1 VKKFWLP
8 GLPRGYRLGVANSGD
23 APDLTS
29 EINMNVSM
37 EAPRTPQHD
46 LVAMTAAL
54 RGALLQR
61 VEQGIQSSGLTNYLM
76 YIIAKRLM
84 FAGPQTLA
92 SLSEQLRQNP
102 QVIGEN
108 LGLMLEQQMVQQ
120 DGDAWAI
127 TEAGRSAMSAANDSG
142 TQVLED
148 IRSVIGA
155 SACDQLVA
163 GMRGA
168 LAALRAA

>member
-1 VKKFWLP
+1 
-8 GLPRGYRLGVANSGD
+8 
-23 APDLTS
+23 
-29 EINMNVSM
+29 MNVSM

-61 VEQGIQSSGLTNYLM
+61 VEQGIESSGLTSYYM
-76 YIIAKRLM
+76 YVIAKRLM
-84 FAGPQTLA
+84 FAGPQTSA
-92 SLSEQLRQNP
+92 SLSKQLRQD
-102 QVIGEN
+102 QHIIRDN
-108 LGLMLEQQMVQQ
+108 LRLMLERQMVQQ
-120 DGDAWAI
+120 DGDAWVI
-127 TEAGRSAMSAANDSG
+127 TEAGRGAMSAANDSG

-148 IRSVIGA
+148 IRSAIGA

>member
-1 VKKFWLP
+1 M
-8 GLPRGYRLGVANSGD
+8 
-23 APDLTS
+23 
-29 EINMNVSM
+29 IQSM

-61 VEQGIQSSGLTNYLM
+61 VEQGIESSGLTSYYM
-76 YIIAKRLM
+76 YIVAKRLM

-92 SLSEQLRQNP
+92 SLSEQLRQD
-102 QVIGEN
+102 QHVVREN
-108 LGLMLEQQMVQQ
+108 LRLMLDRQMVQQ
-120 DGDAWAI
+120 DGDTWGI
-127 TEAGRSAMSAANDSG
+127 TGAGRSAMIAANDSG
-142 TQVLED
+142 EEVLNQ
-148 IRSVIGA
+148 IRNAIGA